1 MFRRLTIALAL
12 LLQGLAY
19 AETRDLILVAGQSN
33 AVGFDAYA
41 EELPADPKD
50 AATMFWWRVGDPPP
64 DEFDGTSARQWTT
77 LQFQP
82 RTQAMEGDAAKK
94 LGRQYGNFNK
104 KTKGGFGPE
113 IGMVRTLATKESRP
127 LAVIKTAFS
136 GTSVAADWN
145 VGLPGK
151 ADACYRAM
159 IDFSRDFTIATWVN
173 VGNYYAEMPVLF
185 KGRAD
190 KTTAPDKF
198 FGVFGIEGMQVQG
211 EGQGE
216 WITNFRAS
224 NGLVPND
231 GQWHHVAVTY
241 RAKETP
247 HFMLYLDGQG
257 KTPADKG
264 SLRGGDFTLKPDAP
278 DSVLRIGCRADGDTW
293 RYVRSHLRGLLDEL
307 QIYDEAL
314 KTEDIRFLFEH
325 PGRTTK
331 QREAAT
337 FAPRFQFDPGHPWR
351 PQFGVERVGL
361 TPVIVQFAS
370 DTHPAPEHWLA

>member
-82 RTQAMEGDAAKK
+82 RTPAMQGEAAKK
-94 LGRQYGNFNK
+94 VGRQYGNFNK
-104 KTKGGFGPE
+104 KSKGGFGPE

-151 ADACYRAM
+151 ADACPGSAFVFFIGM
-159 IDFSRDFTIATWVN
+159 AGSQQ
-173 VGNYYAEMPVLF
+173 
-185 KGRAD
+185 
-190 KTTAPDKF
+190 F
-198 FGVFGIEGMQVQG
+198 FGGG
-211 EGQGE
+211 EMSVTPGVE
-216 WITNFRAS
+216 WRTRAIS
-224 NGLVPND
+224 
-231 GQWHHVAVTY
+231 A
-241 RAKETP
+241 
-247 HFMLYLDGQG
+247 
-257 KTPADKG
+257 
-264 SLRGGDFTLKPDAP
+264 FTL
-278 DSVLRIGCRADGDTW
+278 W
-293 RYVRSHLRGLLDEL
+293 
-307 QIYDEAL
+307 
-314 KTEDIRFLFEH
+314 
-325 PGRTTK
+325 PG
-331 QREAAT
+331 
-337 FAPRFQFDPGHPWR
+337 
-351 PQFGVERVGL
+351 
-361 TPVIVQFAS
+361 S
-370 DTHPAPEHWLA
+370 